1 MNTAEI
7 IISVISIVLA
17 IATFLIG
24 RLSSSNAAGRELG
37 GMTKDITYIRDGLDR
52 LSGQLS
58 ADVKRLEGRI
68 DEQTKQITCLA
79 TETAKAMTSAASA
92 HHRIDESRN
101 K

>member
-7 IISVISIVLA
+7 IISVIGVILA
-17 IATFLIG
+17 LATFLIG
-24 RLSSSNAAGRELG
+24 RLSASNTAGREIG
-37 GMTKDITYIRDGLDR
+37 GITKDITYIKDSVDR

-68 DEQTKQITCLA
+68 DEQTKQISCLA
-79 TETAKAMTSAASA
+79 TETTKAMTSAASA
-92 HHRIDESRN
+92 HHRIDEIRN